1 MPSYFFWRHSSVF
14 SSLTLG
20 RFEPSYCRESVSPAR
35 LSWEQ
40 SQWTAAAVC
49 HSASESPLTVTLVN
63 AYGPEHWQK
72 APRLDVQQTQYLL
85 VRFPVRAHR
94 QLVGDIGQ
102 TIYLSVPP
110 GLYLLMELALVWEAN
125 ESLYRLKFILNVTD
139 IFFYS
144 HAFRYSAILKHDLN
158 MSTLLT
164 IVHFCDLKK
173 KFHSVTPYLYFQ
185 AQVLVDAQSRSEF
198 KHIIVGIHPSDWTG
212 L

>member
-1 MPSYFFWRHSSVF
+1 MPMAQSTGRKPQDLMSS
-14 SSLTLG
+14 
-20 RFEPSYCRESVSPAR
+20 RPSICWFDSRSGHIDNW
-35 LSWEQ
+35 L
-40 SQWTAAAVC
+40 
-49 HSASESPLTVTLVN
+49 
-63 AYGPEHWQK
+63 
-72 APRLDVQQTQYLL
+72 
-85 VRFPVRAHR
+85 
-94 QLVGDIGQ
+94 GDIGQ

-185 AQVLVDAQSRSEF
+185 A
-198 KHIIVGIHPSDWTG
+198 
-212 L
+212 